1 MSENR
6 VRRVAG
12 QLKKDLSQIIG
23 NEIKDPR
30 VAGLTSVTEVQVTRD
45 LHYASVY
52 VSIFGTAE
60 DKEKTLQALNGAAGY
75 IRSEVG
81 KRIRL
86 RHIPEINFFLD
97 NSIEY
102 GAHIESVIK
111 TLKEEEQG
119 DNE

>member
-6 VRRVAG
+6 IRRVAG

-23 NEIKDPR
+23 SEIKDPR

-52 VSIFGTAE
+52 VSIFGTTE

-86 RHIPEINFFLD
+86 RHIPEITFSLD

-102 GAHIESVIK
+102 GARIENVIK